1 MQAMGPSMATR
12 NLRDPRRSDMQ
23 SGDRPHASASLFR
36 SILDATA
43 DGILVVDRDGVVQIS
58 NSKFAQI
65 WRNPSSIVNPG
76 DDQSLLSFAV
86 DQIEDKDEYL
96 ARVRELR
103 DQPDAESTDI
113 LRLTDG
119 RIIERFSFPQTMD
132 GEVVGRVWSFRDV
145 TEQRRAEEALR
156 TKSVFLEAQANSSI
170 DGLLV
175 VDASGKKILQNAR
188 FNEVWKLPQHIFES
202 SDDTVQVKYA
212 IARTKDPE
220 GFSNRVKYL
229 YANPEL
235 TDRSEIELID
245 GTFLDRYSSPVFD
258 ADGRYYGRIWTFRDM
273 TERKRNEDALRESEE
288 RLQKLT
294 ASMPQIVFMCGENG
308 ENVYFNQR
316 WAEYTGLSVEEGA
329 GHGWTKAFH
338 PDDQAAG
345 SHTLPNAEG
354 YEVEIRLRRFD
365 GVYRWFLLRGLP
377 LRDSADGVVRWLGTC
392 TDIHDLKTAEAVL
405 HRAQSELEAH
415 VAQRTEDLTRALAE
429 VEQANRAK
437 GEFLS
442 RMSHELRTPLN
453 AILGFGQILEMDELD
468 PSQMESVQLILQ
480 GGRHLLS
487 LINEVLDIAGIDS
500 GFVEFAMEPVSIDD
514 AIVDACAL
522 VAPLAANRNITLLIA
537 SHNLGRPTSM
547 VEPRRLQQ
555 VLINLLSNGIKYNVE
570 GGKLFVTCRAAEK
583 DRLLIEIR
591 DTGAGIAKDDLPKLF
606 TPFERLSATSTDIEG
621 SGLGL
626 VLAQRLV
633 LAMHGTLSASSTV
646 GVGST
651 FTIDLPLSSEA
662 RANAGSGAPSPMH
675 AVAPRR
681 GAVGGTVLCIE
692 DNASNLRLVEVILK
706 TKREMNLVS
715 AMKGR
720 PGLEMARDDAP
731 DVILL
736 DLNLPD
742 MHGSE
747 VLAELKSHES
757 TRHIPVIVISADA
770 TELQTERL
778 VADGAAAYLTKPL
791 EVQKFLETLDAALLA
806 SRFAQL
812 DRAS

>member
-1 MQAMGPSMATR
+1 MAKR
-12 NLRDPRRSDMQ
+12 NLHDPQ
-23 SGDRPHASASLFR
+23 PPQASATLLR
-36 SILDATA
+36 SALDATA
-43 DGILVVDRDGVVQIS
+43 DGILVVDREGVVQVS
-58 NSKFAQI
+58 NRKFAQI
-65 WRNPSSIVNPG
+65 WGIPSSIVESG
-76 DDQSLLSFAV
+76 DDQALLSFVAE
-86 DQIEDKDEYL
+86 QIEDKDEYQ
-96 ARVRELR
+96 ARVCELYEH
-103 DQPDAESTDI
+103 PDAESADV
-113 LRLTDG
+113 LKLTDG
-119 RIIERFSFPQTMD
+119 RIIERFSLPQTMD
-132 GEVVGRVWSFRDV
+132 GEVIGRVWSFRDV

-188 FNEVWKLPQHIFES
+188 FNEVWKLPQHIFDS
-202 SDDTVQVKYA
+202 NDDTVQVKYA

-229 YANPEL
+229 YANPEV

-273 TERKRNEDALRESEE
+273 TERKRNEDALRQSEE

-316 WAEYTGLSVEEGA
+316 WAEYTGLSIEESA

-338 PDDQAAG
+338 PDDQVAG
-345 SHTLPNAEG
+345 SHTIQNAEG
-354 YEVEIRLRRFD
+354 YEVELRLRRFD

-377 LRDSADGVVRWLGTC
+377 LRDSADGVERWLGTC
-392 TDIHDLKTAEAVL
+392 TDIHDLKTAEEVL
-405 HRAQSELEAH
+405 HRSQSELEAH
-415 VAQRTEDLTRALAE
+415 VAQRTEDLTRALTE

-453 AILGFGQILEMDELD
+453 AILGFGQILEMDDLD
-468 PSQMESVQLILQ
+468 PLQMESVQLILK
-480 GGRHLLS
+480 GGSHLLS

-500 GFVEFAMEPVSIDD
+500 GFDEFTMEPVCIDD
-514 AIVDACAL
+514 AIVEACAM
-522 VAPLAANRNITLLIA
+522 VAPLAANRNVTIHIA
-537 SHNLGRPTSM
+537 SHDLGRPTSI
-547 VEPRRLQQ
+547 VEPRRLRQ
-555 VLINLLSNGIKYNVE
+555 VLMNLLSNGIKYNVE
-570 GGKLFVTCRAAEK
+570 GGKLFVTCLAVDE
-583 DRLLIEIR
+583 DRLLVEIR

-633 LAMHGTLSASSTV
+633 LAMHGTLSVSSTV

-651 FTIDLPLSSEA
+651 FTIDLPLSSETGA
-662 RANAGSGAPSPMH
+662 SAGQSAPLPMQG
-675 AVAPRR
+675 VAPYR
-681 GAVGGTVLCIE
+681 GAARGTVLCIE
-692 DNASNLRLVEVILK
+692 DNVSNLRLIEVILK

-715 AMKGR
+715 AMMGR
-720 PGLEMARDDAP
+720 PGLEMALENAP

-770 TELQTERL
+770 TEIQIERL
-778 VADGAAAYLTKPL
+778 VADGAAAYLTKPVD
-791 EVQKFLETLDAALLA
+791 VQKFLETLDGAVLSSRQSQLNRAA
-806 SRFAQL
+806 
-812 DRAS
+812 